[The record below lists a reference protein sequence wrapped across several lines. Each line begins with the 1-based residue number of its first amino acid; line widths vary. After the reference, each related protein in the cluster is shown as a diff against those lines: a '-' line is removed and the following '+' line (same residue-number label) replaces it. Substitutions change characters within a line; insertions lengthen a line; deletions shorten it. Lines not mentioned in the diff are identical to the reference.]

1 MSHFL
6 TLSRNKNIILFVLAP
21 TSGKSIK
28 QTKSSID
35 FVTRPLTAS
44 TFIGTASVVLS
55 LCQLPRRKARWY
67 IICKRPLTIWGTAIV
82 RAVFTLRFVAQ
93 PRIRHAWPAT
103 CVRLRRP
110 HRVSRSS
117 VFFGGSGPFARR
129 WCQGAEKQAR
139 PRSGSGRVLKRK
151 TSASGVRPVS
161 VRYGVRSPLPFIFAL
176 LFAVSAFVRPR
187 RPFAFSVFF
196 FFYSFRH
203 PCVAK
208 LILPFVPERARCEH
222 VLKFILGKFLTTIN
236 NSDY

>member
-1 MSHFL
+1 MS
-6 TLSRNKNIILFVLAP
+6 TPSSNGEVLYHLQ
-21 TSGKSIK
+21 TTFSDLGRSDRKSILYAA
-28 QTKSSID
+28 I
-35 FVTRPLTAS
+35 RRAAS
-44 TFIGTASVVLS
+44 GRVAAVS
-55 LCQLPRRKARWY
+55 RK
-67 IICKRPLTIWGTAIV
+67 
-82 RAVFTLRFVAQ
+82 
-93 PRIRHAWPAT
+93 PAT
-103 CVRLRRP
+103 CVRLRQP

-208 LILPFVPERARCEH
+208 LILPFVPERARCTKY
-222 VLKFILGKFLTTIN
+222 LWR
-236 NSDY
+236 